1 MSLADIFK
9 QLETTDFTT
18 EKKDFSLK
26 DGEYDGVIEKLE
38 FKTNAKGT
46 QWFSFTVNLIEENK
60 KYFANLFMTEKT
72 VKWNLQK
79 FKNLVENLT
88 GEILTAEDFINEIE
102 LANKLSEKLAGI
114 EVTLI
119 LETNK
124 NGFQN
129 FNMEKNEMPF

>member
-9 QLETTDFTT
+9 ELETTDFT

-26 DGEYDGVIEKLE
+26 DGEYDGVIEKLV

-46 QWFSFTVNLIEENK
+46 QWFSFTVNLIAENK

-72 VKWNLQK
+72 AKWNLTK
-79 FKNLVENLT
+79 FRNIIKSLT
-88 GEILTAEDFINEIE
+88 GEALTAEDFMNEVE
-102 LANKLSEKLAGI
+102 LAQRLNNDVAGK

-129 FNMEKNEMPF
+129 FKFETDEMPF

>member
-9 QLETTDFTT
+9 ELETTDFT

-26 DGEYDGVIEKLE
+26 DGEYTGIIEKLE
-38 FKTNAKGT
+38 FRRNEKGT

-72 VKWNLQK
+72 AKWNLTK
-79 FKNLVENLT
+79 FRDIIKSLT
-88 GEILTAEDFINEIE
+88 GESLTAEDFVNEVA
-102 LANKLSEKLAGI
+102 LAQRLDAEIVGK
-114 EVTLI
+114 EVTLV
-119 LETNK
+119 LETKK

-129 FNMEKNEMPF
+129 FKFEIDEMPF

>member
-9 QLETTDFTT
+9 ELETTDFTT
-18 EKKDFSLK
+18 EKKDFTIA
-26 DGEYDGVIEKLE
+26 DGTYDGIIEKLE

-46 QWFSFTVNLIEENK
+46 QWFSFTVNLITENK

-72 VKWNLQK
+72 AKWNLTK
-79 FKNLVENLT
+79 FRDIIKNLTAETLV
-88 GEILTAEDFINEIE
+88 AEDFINEVE
-102 LANKLSEKLAGI
+102 LANKLNEKIAGT

-119 LETNK
+119 LKTNK

-129 FNMEKNEMPF
+129 FNFETDEMPF

>member
-9 QLETTDFTT
+9 QLETIDFTT

-26 DGEYDGVIEKLE
+26 DGTYDGVIEKLE
-38 FKTNAKGT
+38 FRKNEKGT
-46 QWFSFTVNLIEENK
+46 QWFSFTVNLIAENK
-60 KYFANLFMTEKT
+60 KYFANLFLTDKT

-79 FKNLVENLT
+79 FRDIIKS
-88 GEILTAEDFINEIE
+88 LTAETLVAEDFLNEVA
-102 LANKLSEKLAGI
+102 LAQRLNDEVVGK
-114 EVTLI
+114 EVTLV

-129 FNMEKNEMPF
+129 FKFETDEMPF

>member
-9 QLETTDFTT
+9 ELETTDFT
-18 EKKDFSLK
+18 EKKDFTLK

-46 QWFSFTVNLIEENK
+46 QWFSFTVNLIAENK
-60 KYFANLFMTEKT
+60 KYFANLFLTEKT

-79 FKNLVENLT
+79 FRDIIKNFT
-88 GEILTAEDFINEIE
+88 GETLVADDFVNEVALAQRLDAEI
-102 LANKLSEKLAGI
+102 AGK
-114 EVTLI
+114 EVTLV
-119 LETNK
+119 LKTNK

-129 FNMEKNEMPF
+129 FNFETDEMPF

>member
-1 MSLADIFK
+1 MNLADIFK
-9 QLETTDFTT
+9 QLEDVKVEKDFTIA
-18 EKKDFSLK
+18 
-26 DGEYDGVIEKLE
+26 DGEYVGIVEKLE
-38 FKTNAKGT
+38 FRRNEKGT
-46 QWFSFTVNLIEENK
+46 QWFSFTVNLLEENK
-60 KYFANLFMTEKT
+60 KYFANLFLTDKT
-72 VKWNLQK
+72 IRFNLQK

-129 FNMEKNEMPF
+129 FSMEKNEMPF

>member
-9 QLETTDFTT
+9 ELETTDFT

-26 DGEYDGVIEKLE
+26 DGEYTGIIEKLE
-38 FKTNAKGT
+38 FRKNEKGT

-60 KYFANLFMTEKT
+60 KYFANLFLTDRT
-72 VKWNLQK
+72 IRFNLQK
-79 FKNLVENLT
+79 FKTLVETLT
-88 GEILTAEDFINEIE
+88 NETLTAEDFINETE
-102 LANKLSEKLAGI
+102 LANKLSEKLAGT
-114 EVTLI
+114 EVTLV

-129 FNMEKNEMPF
+129 FTMEKNEMPF

>member
-9 QLETTDFTT
+9 ELETTDFTT

-26 DGEYDGVIEKLE
+26 DGTYDGVIEKLE

-46 QWFSFTVNLIEENK
+46 QWFSFTVNLIAENK

-72 VKWNLQK
+72 VKWNLTK
-79 FKNLVENLT
+79 FRDIIKNLT
-88 GEILTAEDFINEIE
+88 GEALTAEDFLNEVA
-102 LANKLSEKLAGI
+102 LAQRLDAEIVGK

-129 FNMEKNEMPF
+129 FLMEKNEMPF

>member
-9 QLETTDFTT
+9 ELETTDFTT

-26 DGEYDGVIEKLE
+26 DGTYDGVIEKLE

-46 QWFSFTVNLIEENK
+46 QWFSFTVNLIAENK

-72 VKWNLQK
+72 AKWNLTK
-79 FKNLVENLT
+79 FRDIIKNLT
-88 GEILTAEDFINEIE
+88 GESLTAEDFMNEVALAQRINDDVVG
-102 LANKLSEKLAGI
+102 K
-114 EVTLI
+114 EVTLV

-129 FNMEKNEMPF
+129 FKFETDEMPF

>member
-9 QLETTDFTT
+9 ELETTDFTT

-26 DGEYDGVIEKLE
+26 DGTYDGIIEKLE

-46 QWFSFTVNLIEENK
+46 QWFSFTVNLIAENK
-60 KYFANLFMTEKT
+60 KYFASLFMTEKT
-72 VKWNLQK
+72 AKWNLTK
-79 FKNLVENLT
+79 FRDIIKSLT
-88 GEILTAEDFINEIE
+88 GEALTAEDFMNEVA
-102 LANKLSEKLAGI
+102 LAQRLNDHVVGKEI
-114 EVTLI
+114 TLV

-129 FNMEKNEMPF
+129 FKFETDEMPF